1 MRRSAACPR
10 RPEKVTSDVPMV
22 LGALFLLH
30 FLLDY
35 PAQ

>member
-1 MRRSAACPR
+1 
-10 RPEKVTSDVPMV
+10 VTSDVPMV